1 MRTDAADTHDICY
14 EATPA
19 SVGMARTDAVR
30 AARAAGAGEQQV
42 ERLRLAVSEAMSNAV
57 IHAYGQD
64 HGGGVVRL
72 TATAIA
78 GDLLVVVADD
88 GCGLGHAPKSTGLGL
103 GLGVITQ
110 LADGLTLRR
119 RSSGGTQVEMRFA
132 IADHRARAE
141 GGRRSCDFAPAPKSL
156 SSMTLPV

>member
-1 MRTDAADTHDICY
+1 MRAGAVDTHDICY
-14 EATPA
+14 EAIPA
-19 SVGMARTDAVR
+19 SVGTARTDVVR
-30 AARAAGAGEQQV
+30 LARAAGADERQI

-57 IHAYGQD
+57 VHAYGKE
-64 HGGGVVRL
+64 GGVVRL

-78 GDLLVVVADD
+78 GDLVVVVADD
-88 GCGLGHAPKSTGLGL
+88 GCGLGVAPKSAGLGL

-110 LADGLTLRR
+110 LADGVTLRR

-132 IADHRARAE
+132 IGDPRERADEGWDLDEPAR
-141 GGRRSCDFAPAPKSL
+141 GLGSL